1 MVSPPI
7 QGMSLSESIAIQ
19 PTQEGQCCRRRTAL
33 VMAASDAA
41 CFILALS
48 IALVLSPLLGYPLHQ
63 HMVLDGVSVVAA
75 TLCTIAAASL
85 YPALGTDVVV
95 ESKRLVECV
104 AFVHLGNICFLF
116 FTRAN
121 GYRPFALTFFALAV
135 ILSPFGRSLVRIFLS
150 RAHWWGESVL
160 LIGAGQP
167 LYDVVQFLQQ
177 SPRLGLHPARILD
190 EAGWSEC
197 TPGLPVFHRLD
208 TVLHVDQQPKIQ
220 TAIVVRGPSGELP
233 FADTQAAYR
242 SAFSKVIVV
251 SPEISRL
258 YRFSTE
264 TIFGGHLS
272 QQISQALIL
281 EADLRLKRTLDILFA
296 SGLIALLSPIL
307 LLIAIA
313 VKLTSPGQ
321 VFFRH
326 QRIGKNGIP
335 FHVWKFRTMVRD
347 ADVRLAE
354 RLANSEDAREE
365 WQRDQKLRNDPRI
378 TPIGGFLRR
387 FSLDEFPQFWNVLRG
402 EMSIV
407 GPRPICYE
415 EISRYGE
422 DFTAYSKVRPG
433 ITGLWQ
439 VSGRNE
445 MSYANRVGIDA
456 YYVKH
461 WSPWMDLYILVRTFN
476 AVSSSRG
483 AY

>member
-1 MVSPPI
+1 MLSDPL
-7 QGMSLSESIAIQ
+7 QGIRLSESLVTQ
-19 PTQEGQCCRRRTAL
+19 PTNEGQCCRGRTAL
-33 VMAASDAA
+33 AIIFSDAA
-41 CFILALS
+41 CFTVALCVALILC
-48 IALVLSPLLGYPLHQ
+48 PLLGYPLHQ
-63 HMVLDGVSVVAA
+63 HIVLDGVTVIVA
-75 TLCTIAAASL
+75 TLCTIAAASF
-85 YPALGTDVVV
+85 YPALGTDVVL
-95 ESKRLVECV
+95 ESRRLVECV
-104 AFVHLGNICFLF
+104 AFVHVCNICSLF
-116 FTRAN
+116 IVHAN
-121 GYRPFALTFFALAV
+121 GYQPFALTFFALAV

-150 RAHWWGESVL
+150 RTRWWGEPVL

-167 LYDVVQFLQQ
+167 LYDVVKLLQQ
-177 SPRLGLHPARILD
+177 SPRLGLRPAKILD
-190 EAGWSEC
+190 EADWSEC
-197 TPGLPVFHRLD
+197 ISDIPVFHRLD
-208 TVLHVDQQPKIQ
+208 TVLQLDQQPKIQ
-220 TAIVVRGPSGELP
+220 TVIVVRGPSGELP
-233 FADTQAAYR
+233 FADAHRVY
-242 SAFSKVIVV
+242 SASFSKVIFV

-258 YRFSTE
+258 LRFSSE
-264 TIFGGHLS
+264 TIFGGELS
-272 QQISQALIL
+272 QQISQALLL
-281 EADLRLKRTLDILFA
+281 ETDLRLKRTLDLLLA
-296 SGLIALLSPIL
+296 SCLITFLSPIL

-313 VKLTSPGQ
+313 VKLTSPGL

-326 QRIGKNGIP
+326 QRIGKNGVP

-387 FSLDEFPQFWNVLRG
+387 FSLDEFPQIWNVLRG
-402 EMSIV
+402 EMSMV